1 MGPKVVGPCITSLVR
16 TEPVAA
22 GQFIS
27 NRARVSAVLTASSDL
42 ETLSGVV
49 LQPATNAS
57 AAIGNILSRCVFIV
71 CTSTG
76 LSAIEN
82 AALELS
88 EDPSQTSMRPKSP
101 GAVQNTPISSHWT
114 KVQSWSGMIRQCGKP
129 ETPSGELET

>member
-1 MGPKVVGPCITSLVR
+1 MGPKVFGPCITSLVT

-49 LQPATNAS
+49 LQPATNTN

-76 LSAIEN
+76 LSAIVI

-88 EDPSQTSMRPKSP
+88 EDPPQTSMRPKSP
-101 GAVQNTPISSHWT
+101 GAAVPP
-114 KVQSWSGMIRQCGKP
+114 GMV
-129 ETPSGELET
+129 